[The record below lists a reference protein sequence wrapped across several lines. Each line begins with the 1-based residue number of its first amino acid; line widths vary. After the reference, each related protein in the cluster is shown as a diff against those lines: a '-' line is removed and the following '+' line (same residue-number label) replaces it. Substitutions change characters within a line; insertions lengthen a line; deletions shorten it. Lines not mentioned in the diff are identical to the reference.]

1 MFLWDFYMN
10 EKMWNSVR
18 HWFTFVEVEPWQPQ
32 SLSSDRG
39 MVYYV
44 ALSSYPLPL
53 KRLFIL
59 IHKSFIFIFI
69 PYFFVQMMVRSV

>member
-1 MFLWDFYMN
+1 MLLLISVFSDRKKKNSKDSMFLWDFYMN

-44 ALSSYPLPL
+44 ALSSYPPPL
-53 KRLFIL
+53 KDC
-59 IHKSFIFIFI
+59 SF
-69 PYFFVQMMVRSV
+69 

>member
-1 MFLWDFYMN
+1 MFLWDFLHEWEDVELCKTLIYLCRSGTMAAT
-10 EKMWNSVR
+10 KPVLRWGHGLLCR
-18 HWFTFVEVEPWQPQ
+18 FVF
-32 SLSSDRG
+32 LS
-39 MVYYV
+39 
-44 ALSSYPLPL
+44 PPL